1 MKNRS
6 YSLKQAAT
14 LGLFLLIIFI
24 AGLLMFSNLTN
35 GVIWYW
41 GGDFAQYIMQ
51 AKSILDGSTQNFVEA
66 NRIAIEQTSV
76 NLAPVAYPWG
86 FPLLLAP
93 VYALWGLN
101 LVALKVVCIISY
113 LLFLVVLW
121 FGFRKVHPTPWFLY
135 LMFIFTL
142 NPFLISF
149 SDNILSDLPFLLLST
164 LSIILIQTIV
174 VQNRHIISNF
184 WSYFLIGF
192 VITSAFLVRSA
203 GILLLVTLGISQV
216 VSYIQKQLHS
226 GEAILKKD
234 RPKLS
239 LKTIAFNKRIS
250 IKFLLLHLTPY
261 VIFFFSITILLRV
274 FPDNGNSYASEIKY
288 VSIDSLVSN
297 FNYYARLLRD
307 FFIGFPY
314 PYYKVVY
321 KITIPLAIAG
331 AAWRY
336 KLYYPAIIYIILS
349 FILYTIYPHKGNLR
363 FLIPI
368 LPFYISFVLFGL
380 EGLCNRMIV
389 LKEQIRKPLCYLP
402 VVLVILFF
410 GFNVYGQN
418 NAYVNLK
425 KIKNDEGVL
434 GPTAQEMYAFIS
446 NNTKSTDTIIY
457 WYPRVMRFITG
468 RQSCSV
474 HKIDQLIRGDY
485 LVFHPKGTVHNDRQ
499 VPQSQLESLI
509 TNGDARLVFEN
520 HNYKVYQLNKK
531 TKIINNSQNH
541 TQDNI

>member
-24 AGLLMFSNLTN
+24 AGLLMFSNLAN

-41 GGDFAQYIMQ
+41 GGDFSQYIMQ

-66 NRIAIEQTSV
+66 NRIAIELTSV

-135 LMFIFTL
+135 LMSIFTL

-164 LSIILIQTIV
+164 LSILLIQTIV
-174 VQNRHIISNF
+174 VQNKHIISNF

-192 VITSAFLVRSA
+192 VITSAFLVRTA

-226 GEAILKKD
+226 GEAILKYD

-239 LKTIAFNKRIS
+239 LKIIAFYKRIS

-261 VIFFFSITILLRV
+261 VIFFFSITLWLRI
-274 FPDNGNSYASEIKY
+274 FPDNGTSYASEIIY

-297 FNYYARLLRD
+297 FHYYARLPRD
-307 FFIGFPY
+307 FFIGIPY

-349 FILYTIYPHKGNLR
+349 FILYIIYPYKGNLR

-457 WYPRVMRFITG
+457 WYPRVMRLITG
-468 RQSCSV
+468 RQSGSV

-485 LVFHPKGTVHNDRQ
+485 LVFYSKVSQPNDRQ

-509 TNGDARLVFEN
+509 TKGDARLVFEN

-531 TKIINNSQNH
+531 NKNH
-541 TQDNI
+541 